1 MESDSVPGAEI
12 AQYGIAIFAVA
23 TMGYVFIKVF
33 AETQTKS
40 KDTDKLMQVIE
51 NNTAAIQELLSLI
64 REMQIEI
71 TKEQMKLD
79 ELVDITRNTL
89 KRGWKQDE

>member
-1 MESDSVPGAEI
+1 MPGAEI

-23 TMGYVFIKVF
+23 TMGYVFVKVF
-33 AETQTKS
+33 TGTQTKS